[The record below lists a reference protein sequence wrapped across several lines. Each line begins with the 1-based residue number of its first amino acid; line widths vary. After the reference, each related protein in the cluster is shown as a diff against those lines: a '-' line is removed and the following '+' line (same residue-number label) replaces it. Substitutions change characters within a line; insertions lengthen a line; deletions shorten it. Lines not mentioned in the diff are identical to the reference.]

1 MDKGGKKRKRSSSS
15 KKHDEHNDGHEEGE
29 EGEEG
34 EKGEEGERE
43 EGEEGEEGEKEGEAK
58 DEELPTH
65 IILAKSGKSFKLPKS
80 LRGKFNYF
88 FKKIHRLGWKSCTIQ
103 DCSQPG

>member
-1 MDKGGKKRKRSSSS
+1 MDKGGKKRKRSPSSE
-15 KKHDEHNDGHEEGE
+15 KHDEHNDGHEEGE

-34 EKGEEGERE
+34 KEGERE
-43 EGEEGEEGEKEGEAK
+43 EGEEGKEGEEEGEAK